1 MNLPPSLASTYS
13 LINPIGFGTFSTVYL
28 AVHNPTKSYVA
39 IKIISNEK
47 FKSSSSFRKDIKEDE
62 VKILQKLSNHPFI
75 TKIYAFT
82 QDEDSNIYIVMEYVE
97 GGNLFQLINLNC
109 PPLLS
114 YLSSLS
120 SYSISM
126 KKVAFQLYLILKHLD
141 KNKIVHRDIKSEN
154 ILIDKHNNLRLADFG
169 LAIDLS
175 DLSSSSIPEIALS
188 SPVGTPQYMAPEII
202 RGQNYGRPADV
213 WSTGVVLYCCAVGTF
228 PFQSQSSSIS
238 NQNSADDPL
247 LDSSNTDNKAKLSD
261 YHYNIFYSILNDD
274 VTFPEGHVNDS
285 NLEDLIRRMLT
296 KDQKD
301 RITVEEMGNHPFIK
315 SASDLI
321 EKVEQS
327 IENDSFISFS
337 LEPSL
342 NVDTMIIKREQQ
354 TESMQAFGI
363 IEQSDATRIETDKH
377 KKTVQKVQK
386 EISKKGSNPMAFLAK
401 SIAHSGV
408 HPKKKSSSG
417 REKKK
422 FV

>member
-337 LEPSL
+337 LELSL